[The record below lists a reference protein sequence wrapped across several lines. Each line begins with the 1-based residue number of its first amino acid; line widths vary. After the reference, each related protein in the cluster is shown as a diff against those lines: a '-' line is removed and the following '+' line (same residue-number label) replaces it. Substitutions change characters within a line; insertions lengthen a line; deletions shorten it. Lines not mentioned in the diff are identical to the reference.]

1 MKFIKY
7 LKLQQ
12 ENKQLKEEIVQ
23 QNRLINDLTEQ
34 ASDYKTRNN
43 KHLKTIRK
51 LKQKLKEVEK

>member
-34 ASDYKTRNN
+34 AIDYKTRNN
-43 KHLKTIRK
+43 KHLKTIRD
-51 LKQKLKEVEK
+51 LKQKLKEVKE

>member
-34 ASDYKTRNN
+34 ASDYKIRNN
-43 KHLKTIRK
+43 KHLKTIK
-51 LKQKLKEVEK
+51 ELKQKLKEVKE

>member
-1 MKFIKY
+1 MKFIRY

-34 ASDYKTRNN
+34 AIDYKIRNT
-43 KHLKTIRK
+43 KHLKTIK
-51 LKQKLKEVEK
+51 ELKEKLKEVQV

>member
-1 MKFIKY
+1 MRFIKY

-34 ASDYKTRNN
+34 AIDYKTRNN
-43 KHLKTIRK
+43 KHLKTIRD
-51 LKQKLKEVEK
+51 LKQKLKEVKE